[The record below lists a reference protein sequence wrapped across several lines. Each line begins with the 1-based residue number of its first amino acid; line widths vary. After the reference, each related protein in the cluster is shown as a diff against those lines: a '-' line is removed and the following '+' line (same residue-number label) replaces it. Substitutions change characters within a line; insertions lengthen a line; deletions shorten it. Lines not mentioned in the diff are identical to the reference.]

1 LLSEVK
7 KFLLRISAKDFTLKE
22 IFFSKKWKFISY
34 FVAVHGL
41 KLERRNWEEQ
51 YKSMKAKFPISIF

>member
-1 LLSEVK
+1 MPGLKKNVIYVSNYLELQWNIFLLSEVK

-34 FVAVHGL
+34 F
-41 KLERRNWEEQ
+41 
-51 YKSMKAKFPISIF
+51 